1 MFIKYEDFF
10 NMSFTVSARKG
21 KSSQAKSMQAPSPL
35 SRLSIWHRLVGDLTS
50 IFEPGI
56 RTLPPYLKPVF
67 TSHMMIMMMMRV
79 VKSPAGGERCPRLS
93 LESSFAFKDTVLAL
107 LFTFYFLENI
117 FRLRGPNGSTRITA
131 TLSKIKQR
139 HRSASCLYS
148 VMLTQIESP
157 ENDYSR

>member
-1 MFIKYEDFF
+1 
-10 NMSFTVSARKG
+10 
-21 KSSQAKSMQAPSPL
+21 MQARTPSPL
-35 SRLSIWHRLVGDLTS
+35 SRLSIWHRRVGDLTS
-50 IFEPGI
+50 IFEPSI

-107 LFTFYFLENI
+107 LFTFYFLWNI
-117 FRLRGPNGSTRITA
+117 FRLWGPNGSTRITA

-139 HRSASCLYS
+139 HRSVSCLYS